1 LQNTAT
7 SWSPGAS
14 NHGILI
20 CCHDWGSEPPTDLA
34 VRRPPNA
41 LKKDSPDL
49 LALAEPPL
57 AAVGRFQR
65 LRQRL
70 RARLPRV
77 SPIFLGAVILPT
89 LLAAV
94 YYGLIASDI
103 YISESRFI
111 VRSSQRPAPSGF
123 LGSFLQGTGISR
135 AEDDTFAVHDFI
147 LSRDALGQLD
157 QKLSLGNMFSR
168 PDIDFLDRFGAIDWD
183 RSFETLY
190 RYYKKRVSVEYDS
203 ASSISVLRVSA
214 FTAHDANRIND
225 LLLGMGEQLVNQ
237 MSERARSDI
246 VRYAEGE
253 VQQAEHQ
260 AADAALALAAFRNRN
275 VVVDPEKQSTF
286 QLQQVSKLQDDLIAT
301 RTQVAQLKAVSP
313 DSPQIMVL
321 QTKIDTLQSAIE
333 AETAKVTGRNGSLS
347 NKAAAYER
355 VELEREFADKQL
367 GAALA
372 ALEAAR
378 SEAQHQLLYL
388 ERIVQPNRPDI
399 AIEPR
404 RLRSVVIVFLLGLL
418 AWGILSLLVASIREH
433 MQ

>member
-1 LQNTAT
+1 MLGDPLGVC
-7 SWSPGAS
+7 SPGPR
-14 NHGILI
+14 
-20 CCHDWGSEPPTDLA
+20 PPDLLSSLGVRTA
-34 VRRPPNA
+34 DGPRRPPNA

-49 LALAEPPL
+49 LALVEPPVTV
-57 AAVGRFQR
+57 AGRFQR

-70 RARLPRV
+70 RVRLPRL
-77 SPIFLGAVILPT
+77 SPIFYGAVVVPT

-111 VRSSQRPAPSGF
+111 VRSPQRPVPSGF

-135 AEDDTFAVHDFI
+135 AQDDTFAVHDFI
-147 LSRDALGQLD
+147 VSRDALRQLD
-157 QKLSLGNMFSR
+157 QKLSLKKAFSQ
-168 PDIDFLDRFGAIDWD
+168 PDIDFLDRFAALEWD
-183 RSFETLY
+183 KSFETLY
-190 RYYKKRVSVEYDS
+190 RYYKKRVGVEYDS
-203 ASSISVLRVSA
+203 TSSISVLKVSA
-214 FTAHDANRIND
+214 FTAPDANRIND
-225 LLLGMGEQLVNQ
+225 MLLGMSEQFVNQ
-237 MSERARSDI
+237 MSERARTDI

-275 VVVDPEKQSTF
+275 VVVDPEKQSTL
-286 QLQQVSKLQDDLIAT
+286 QLQQVSKLQDELITT

-313 DSPQIMVL
+313 DSAQIRVL
-321 QTKIDTLQSAIE
+321 QTKIDTLQAAID
-333 AETAKVTGRNGSLS
+333 AETAKVTGRDGSLS
-347 NKAAAYER
+347 GKAAAYER

-367 GAALA
+367 GIALA

-378 SEAQHQLLYL
+378 NEAQHQQLYL
-388 ERIVQPNRPDI
+388 DRIVQPNLPDI

-404 RLRSVVIVFLLGLL
+404 RFRSIVIVLLLGLL
-418 AWGILSLLVASIREH
+418 AWGILSLLIASIREH